1 MASAQNPLR
10 SAGLFI
16 SWGLWIRLFTWCF
29 PTEGSGLSADK
40 KVGQQRQKQVLGVD
54 KSWDPIRNNTDL
66 LHTKETLVKGTGN
79 PSGDPRVNSHLPPVS
94 GRDL

>member
-1 MASAQNPLR
+1 M
-10 SAGLFI
+10 
-16 SWGLWIRLFTWCF
+16 
-29 PTEGSGLSADK
+29 
-40 KVGQQRQKQVLGVD
+40 D

-79 PSGDPRVNSHLPPVS
+79 PSGDPRVISHLPPVS